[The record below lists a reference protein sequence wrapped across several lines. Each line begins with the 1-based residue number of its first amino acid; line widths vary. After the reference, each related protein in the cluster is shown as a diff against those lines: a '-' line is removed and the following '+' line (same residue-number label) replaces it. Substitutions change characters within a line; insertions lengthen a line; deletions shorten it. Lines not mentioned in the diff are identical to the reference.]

1 MGVLKRMERK
11 DRTSRNFGK
20 WDFATGALGIKKVL
34 IRCVWKMKD
43 SKEEKVTTTKLATLQ
58 C

>member
-1 MGVLKRMERK
+1 MERK

-20 WDFATGALGIKKVL
+20 WDFPTGALGIKKVL